1 MIFPLAG
8 NERIKE
14 SLNSAFAS
22 GRFPHAIIIE
32 GEAGTGKKTL
42 AAHIAKTAVCESF
55 SCCGKCRSCRLA
67 DAGTHPDIE
76 FIAPESGKKNI
87 NYEQVET
94 LKITAH
100 HSAHTAERRVFIIDQ
115 ADTLNSKCQN
125 SLLKVLEEPPSD
137 VIFVFLVSANEKLL
151 ETIVSRC
158 VVFSLYPPS
167 FEDALSVLTEKHGAD
182 KNTAEKI
189 LHQVKNNIGMAL
201 HSLKK
206 STKNTG
212 LDTAEQYFDL
222 IVSGSE
228 LDALLLTV
236 KLEKSRGETS
246 KFTAALREIIAKKA
260 IESSGLTETSR
271 ELVLMFDAVSELEP
285 LLETNINLSLFFS
298 VLTSK
303 LCEIKNK

>member
-14 SLNSAFAS
+14 SLNSVFAS

-32 GEAGTGKKTL
+32 GEMGTGKKTL

-55 SCCGKCRSCRLA
+55 SSCGECRSCHLA

-76 FIAPESGKKNI
+76 FIEPEAGKKSI
-87 NYEQVET
+87 NYEQVEN

-100 HSAHTAERRVFIIDQ
+100 YSAHTAERRVFIIDQ
-115 ADTLNSKCQN
+115 ADTLNPKCQN
-125 SLLKVLEEPPSD
+125 ALLKVLEEPPSD
-137 VIFVFLVSANEKLL
+137 VIFIFLVSANEKLL

-158 VVFSLYPPS
+158 VVFSLYPPT
-167 FEDALSVLTEKHGAD
+167 FEDALAVLTEKHGID
-182 KNTAEKI
+182 KDTAEKI

-206 STKNTG
+206 SAKNTA

-222 IVSGSE
+222 IVDGTE

-236 KLEKSRGETS
+236 KLEKNRGEVS

-260 IESSGLTETSR
+260 IESNGLTETSK
-271 ELVLMFDAVSELEP
+271 ELVLMFDVVSELEP
-285 LLETNINLSLFFS
+285 LLETNINLSLFFA
-298 VLTSK
+298 VLTAK
-303 LCEIKNK
+303 LYEIKNK